1 MQKGSGE
8 MDSGY
13 FREVS
18 VGGSSVVVHYMGQ
31 GQGEYIRKREG
42 LPCEYKRKREGINSP
57 RPSV

>member
-1 MQKGSGE
+1 